1 MRRPMRCSRAPRR
14 RSLAVSERLMQLR
27 SRLEEMRRLAPCA
40 LCLALSM
47 SLLACSEVTQTEPLP
62 WLLVKKINHK
72 QYGGDAA
79 GSTPYPDYTKRFCLS
94 GGKGDQGAQ
103 GTAGAPRP
111 EHAPRSPA

>member
-79 GSTPYPDYTKRFCLS
+79 GSPQKPHYVQRFAFC
-94 GGKGDQGAQ
+94 GGEVDGGAR
-103 GTAGAPRP
+103 GPPVARDP
-111 EHAPRSPA
+111 